1 MEGGVG
7 VGGLDLSRVQVRHVQ
22 LEISIS
28 CPHAQGTNVS
38 SGETLIYV
46 LAPACK
52 GFNMHWSR
60 FVLFAVA
67 ILLFKSHMCG
77 KRKFPG

>member
-1 MEGGVG
+1 MWVAWTCQEFRCGTFSWRF
-7 VGGLDLSRVQVRHVQ
+7 LSAVHMPRGQMYLQVR
-22 LEISIS
+22 L
-28 CPHAQGTNVS
+28 
-38 SGETLIYV
+38 YV